1 MRPVSVGLN
10 FRVEGRKW
18 LRGLDLNQRPLGYER
33 PEISVSIGQQGTSGN
48 PEIPLGTAGNR
59 VLGTIWGPIFGSPN
73 DVPNDP
79 PNDLLMVESRRLW
92 SSCGVAMQPLPSATN
107 ADPQVVLAGFS
118 DLPPKPPRSKLEPHR
133 DLIRELRR
141 KGQTYRDVARLFQER
156 LGLYVAPSTLHS
168 FVKVR
173 AKHRKRSQ
181 FELPSLELAE
191 VANSPALQRVAA
203 LKAKP
208 AIPNAKPTRF
218 VFRENEPL
226 TLTSDGGE
234 Q

>member
-1 MRPVSVGLN
+1 MH
-10 FRVEGRKW
+10 
-18 LRGLDLNQRPLGYER
+18 
-33 PEISVSIGQQGTSGN
+33 
-48 PEIPLGTAGNR
+48 
-59 VLGTIWGPIFGSPN
+59 
-73 DVPNDP
+73 
-79 PNDLLMVESRRLW
+79 
-92 SSCGVAMQPLPSATN
+92 PLPSATN

-156 LGLYVAPSTLHS
+156 LGLCVAPSTLHS

-181 FELPSLELAE
+181 FELPPLEAA
-191 VANSPALQRVAA
+191 VADSPALQRAAA
-203 LKAKP
+203 LKAKS
-208 AIPNAKPTRF
+208 AIPNEKPIRF

-226 TLTSDGGE
+226 TLANNGGE